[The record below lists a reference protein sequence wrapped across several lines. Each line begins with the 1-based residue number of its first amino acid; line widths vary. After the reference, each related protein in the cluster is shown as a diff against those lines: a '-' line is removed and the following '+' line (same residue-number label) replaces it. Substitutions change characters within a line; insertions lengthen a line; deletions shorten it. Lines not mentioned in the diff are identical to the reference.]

1 VELEIND
8 PKKTKIYNALVN
20 GNSTQRWGSF
30 NEAYDASDKPNGNN
44 LKSFGT
50 GVNIDALAKYWKL
63 GAQ

>member
-1 VELEIND
+1 MHLKMIS
-8 PKKTKIYNALVN
+8 
-20 GNSTQRWGSF
+20 G
-30 NEAYDASDKPNGNN
+30 EAYDACEKPNGNN